1 MTRTIAIIALV
12 LSWGCRASESTP
24 PVAKTVDAAQ
34 VLREMSDTL
43 AGARQLTF
51 TATRQLD
58 PALVIG
64 GTVKESAEIEVW
76 VSRPQKVRAR
86 MTSNADVRSLYADG
100 QQVSLI
106 DEGMKVYATVPLPGT
121 IDDVIDFLDAR
132 YGFTPPLAEFLFS
145 DPYKRFSALIQ
156 SSTYKGRE
164 SVNGAECDRVTLTGE
179 IADADVWI
187 AVADHLPR
195 RFVATFKD
203 REGSPQ
209 LTVEFSSWNLAPTL
223 DESVFVFAPPK
234 EAYEIAMVT
243 TEEADAA
250 AAAGAADAKGDA
262 K

>member
-12 LSWGCRASESTP
+12 LSSGCRASESAP
-24 PVAKTVDAAQ
+24 PVATTVDAAQ
-34 VLREMSDTL
+34 VLRAMSDTL

-51 TATRQLD
+51 TVARHLD

-64 GTVKESAEIEVW
+64 GTVKESAHIEVW

-86 MTSNADVRSLYADG
+86 MMSGGDVRSLYADG
-100 QQVSLI
+100 QQVSLF
-106 DEGMKVYATVPLPGT
+106 DEGMKIYATVPGPGT
-121 IDDVIDFLDAR
+121 IDEVIDFLDTR
-132 YGFTPPLAEFLFS
+132 YGFTPPVADFLFS

-156 SSTYKGRE
+156 SSTYKGKE
-164 SVNGAECDRVTLTGE
+164 SVNGAKCDRVTLIGE

-187 AVADHLPR
+187 GVADRLPR

-203 REGSPQ
+203 REGRPQ
-209 LTVEFSSWNLAPTL
+209 LTVEFSNWNLAPTL
-223 DESVFVFAPPK
+223 DESVFVFDPPK
-234 EAYEIAMVT
+234 DAYEIAMVT

-250 AAAGAADAKGDA
+250 DVKGDE